1 MRIKK
6 FLPYLTIS
14 LLFVPALVGAAGP
27 IRGGWSLSNIT
38 ALLSDAANWLY
49 VIGFAVALIIVVVGG
64 ISYMTAGG
72 DEEKTGKAKKTII
85 TGLIGA
91 AIILLAGIILDT
103 LAKFLGVTPP
113 A

>member
-6 FLPYLTIS
+6 FLPYLAIS
-14 LLFVPALVGAAGP
+14 LLLVPVIASATGP
-27 IRGGWSLSNIT
+27 VRGGW
-38 ALLSDAANWLY
+38 ALQDILTVLDQVSNWLY
-49 VIGFAVALIIVVVGG
+49 VIGFAVALIVLIVGG

-72 DEEKTGKAKKTII
+72 NEDKQKGSKKTIV

-91 AIILLAGIILDT
+91 AIILLAGVILDT
-103 LAKFLGVTPP
+103 VAKFLGVTPP

>member
-6 FLPYLTIS
+6 VSYIIAFS
-14 LLFVPALVGAAGP
+14 LLFVPFFASA
-27 IRGGWSLSNIT
+27 ITRGGWTLNDVVNFMDNI
-38 ALLSDAANWLY
+38 ANWLY
-49 VIGFAVALIIVVVGG
+49 VGGFAIALIVIIVGG

-72 DEEKTGKAKKTII
+72 NEDRQKSAKKTII
-85 TGLIGA
+85 TGLVGA

-103 LAKFLGVTPP
+103 LANFLGVNPP

>member
-6 FLPYLTIS
+6 FLPYLAIS
-14 LLFVPALVGAAGP
+14 SLFAPALASAA
-27 IRGGWSLSNIT
+27 IVRGGWDLSNIT
-38 ALLSDAANWLY
+38 AILGDAANWLY
-49 VIGFAVALIIVVVGG
+49 VIGFAVALIIVVIGG

-103 LAKFLGVTPP
+103 LARFLGVTPP

>member
-14 LLFVPALVGAAGP
+14 LLLLPVIAAAQP
-27 IRGGWSLSNIT
+27 VRGGWTLTNIT
-38 ALLSDAANWLY
+38 SLLDDAANWLY
-49 VIGFAVALIIVVVGG
+49 VIGFAVALIIVVIGG

-103 LAKFLGVTPP
+103 LARFLGVTPP

>member
-6 FLPYLTIS
+6 TLPYLAIF
-14 LLFVPALVGAAGP
+14 LLFIPFVVNAA
-27 IRGGWSLSNIT
+27 IVRGGWDLGDIMGILDNV
-38 ALLSDAANWLY
+38 ANWLY
-49 VIGFAVALIIVVVGG
+49 VIGFAVALIMIIVGG

-72 DEEKTGKAKKTII
+72 NEDKQKSAKKTII

-91 AIILLAGIILDT
+91 AIILLAGVILDT
-103 LAKFLGVTPP
+103 VANFLGIEPP